1 MDEFLRRVLPAVGDY
16 IVTAIPPGGKAFEIR
31 GLATQEVAAATIRK
45 LSTKPL
51 NVYIAIGSYDKTRQA
66 PKAKRALYL
75 DLDSKDFGDKKTAAR
90 ELGLFCRATGMPMP
104 AILVDSGGGLH
115 AYWPFDTDLDVG
127 PWRALASQLK
137 AKCAE
142 LGFKADPPITAD
154 AARVL
159 RVPSTLNYKC
169 PVHGPDCGLSCPDR
183 KPPVPCRVL
192 HDSGKTFAPTALFK
206 ILTPANA
213 GIGIMAAAAGVAPRG
228 TVPAINADLA
238 AGLEYERPDEAEV
251 REMLRYVNIPA
262 NGIERRGVWKNIIA
276 ALNDWDQGGEV
287 GFDVAN
293 QWSATQPA
301 YKGEADTRKTYMS
314 FGKHVPGRIP
324 ATIGTV
330 IKLAREGGWQPAPP
344 PEEAQPAKSPE
355 LPDIDV
361 ENMDGVDQDFQSRVA
376 AAVNKV
382 RGEASSA
389 AQAAGKMRAPSKD
402 IERILCSQFIY
413 VKGQDTYYNLPNR
426 ELYSKESIRDI
437 FTPDMPRS
445 KSGVPMD
452 PCELMRRS
460 PNKVVVDSLGFHPGE
475 GPVFTENGK
484 DYVNVHTAPAA
495 FITPTAAEA
504 KLFADFVD
512 YIFPRPEDQAFKRY
526 WLQFNAHIVQRPG
539 VKIATALLFI
549 SETFGIGKSTAAY
562 DIPRLLVGPANARL
576 VSNDTLEGRFT
587 GYLGDSHLLHLQEV
601 HVNGHWNSSKIA
613 NKLKAIVTDP
623 TVSVEKKGQDDYNIP
638 NRLVVTATSN
648 YKDAMLISS
657 KQDRRW
663 GIYELR
669 PNRGWVPGGVEARA
683 YFNKVHAFLRSPR
696 AAGVLR
702 FIFNHISLQGFDP
715 QNPPPMTLAK
725 ERMVGY
731 SLSEDQAVVLDSF
744 NSGSSPFHRD
754 IFHIDEVRHL
764 IQTETGK
771 VLSRQRI
778 QTWFKN
784 VIENAD
790 VVKQIRS
797 GNGRLYV
804 WAWKNHD
811 KWRASS
817 PQEIQQELS
826 K

>member
-1 MDEFLRRVLPAVGDY
+1 MDEFLRRVLPAGGDY

-31 GLATQEVAAATIRK
+31 GLTTQAAAAAAIRK

-51 NVYIAIGSYDKTRQA
+51 NVYIAVGSYNNNRQA
-66 PKAKRALYL
+66 PVAKRALFL
-75 DLDSKDFGDKKTAAR
+75 DLDSKDFGDKKHAAK

-104 AILVDSGGGLH
+104 AIVVDSGGGLH
-115 AYWPFDTDLDVG
+115 AYWPLDADLAVG
-127 PWRALASQLK
+127 PWRALAGQLK
-137 AKCAE
+137 AKCTE

-154 AARVL
+154 AARIL
-159 RVPSTLNYKC
+159 RVPTTLNYKC
-169 PVHGPDCGLSCPDR
+169 PVHGPNCDLTCTDR
-183 KPPVPCRVL
+183 KPPVPCRVI
-192 HDSGKTFAPTALFK
+192 HDSGKTFSAAALFK
-206 ILTPANA
+206 ILTPADTGL
-213 GIGIMAAAAGVAPRG
+213 GILPAAAGMGRSVM
-228 TVPAINADLA
+228 PAINADLA
-238 AGLEYERPDEAEV
+238 AGLEYERPDEATV
-251 REMLRYVNIPA
+251 RAMLKHVTIPVQ
-262 NGIERRGVWKNIIA
+262 GIERRGVWKNVIA
-276 ALNDWDQGGEV
+276 ALNHWDSGGEV

-293 QWSATQPA
+293 EWSATQPA
-301 YKGEADTRKTYMS
+301 YGGEADTRKTYLS
-314 FGKHVPGRIP
+314 FGKHVPGRLP
-324 ATIGTV
+324 ATMGTV
-330 IKLAREGGWQPAPP
+330 IKLAREGGWEPP
-344 PEEAQPAKSPE
+344 PEPEEAQPEKAPE
-355 LPDIDV
+355 LPDVDV
-361 ENMDGVDQDFQSRVA
+361 ENVDGVELDLKSRVA
-376 AAVNKV
+376 AAINKV
-382 RGEASSA
+382 RSEASGA
-389 AQAAGKMRAPSKD
+389 AQAAGKMRAPAKD
-402 IERILCSQFIY
+402 MDRILCGQFIY
-413 VKGQDTYYNLPNR
+413 VKGQDTYYNVPNR

-437 FTPDMPRS
+437 FTPDMPRT

-452 PCELMRRS
+452 PCEFMRRS

-475 GPVFTENGK
+475 GPVFTEDGK
-484 DYVNVHTAPAA
+484 DYVNVHTAPSA

-512 YIFPRPEDQAFKRY
+512 YIFPRPEDQTFKRY

-562 DIPRLLVGPANARL
+562 DIPRLLVGSANARL

-669 PNRGWVPGGVEARA
+669 PNRGWVPGGIEARV
-683 YFNKVHAFLRSPR
+683 YFNKIHAFLRSPR

-702 FIFNHISLQGFDP
+702 FIFNHISLAGFDP

-725 ERMVGY
+725 ERMVGL
-731 SLSEDQAVVLDSF
+731 SLSEEQAVVHAAWA
-744 NSGSSPFHRD
+744 SGDAPFHRD
-754 IFHIDEVRHL
+754 IFHMDEVRHL
-764 IQTETGK
+764 IQSETGK
-771 VLSRQRI
+771 IRSRQAI
-778 QTWFKN
+778 SVWFKS
-784 VIENAD
+784 VIEDSD

-797 GNGRLYV
+797 GTGRLYV
-804 WAWKNHD
+804 WAWRNHD
-811 KWRASS
+811 KWRNAS
-817 PQEIQQELS
+817 PNDIQQELA

>member
-1 MDEFLRRVLPAVGDY
+1 MVEQFLGRVLPTAGDY

-31 GLATQEVAAATIRK
+31 GLTTLEGTAATIRK

-51 NVYIAIGSYDKTRQA
+51 NVYIAIGSYNNKRQA
-66 PKAKRALYL
+66 PKAKRALFL

-137 AKCAE
+137 AKCLE

-159 RVPSTLNYKC
+159 RVPTTLNHKY
-169 PVHGPDCGLSCPDR
+169 D
-183 KPPVPCRVL
+183 PPVPCSVI
-192 HDSGKTFAPTALFK
+192 HDSGKTFSPTALFK
-206 ILTPANA
+206 ILTPANMD
-213 GIGIMAAAAGVAPRG
+213 IGILPAAAGVVPRG

-251 REMLRYVNIPA
+251 RDMLRHVNIPRQ
-262 NGIERRGVWKNIIA
+262 GIQRRGVWKNVLA
-276 ALNDWDQGGEV
+276 ALNDWDGGGEL

-293 QWSATQPA
+293 EWSATQPE
-301 YKGEADTRKTYMS
+301 YKGEADVRKTYMS
-314 FGKHVPGRIP
+314 FGRVVPGRIP
-324 ATIGTV
+324 TTIGTV
-330 IKLAREGGWQPAPP
+330 IKLAREGGWQPTPP
-344 PEEAQPAKSPE
+344 PEEAQPAASPE
-355 LPDIDV
+355 LPDIDID
-361 ENMDGVDQDFQSRVA
+361 NMDGVDQDFQSRVA

-382 RGEASSA
+382 RGEASA
-389 AQAAGKMRAPSKD
+389 AARNAGKMRAPSKD

-437 FTPDMPRS
+437 FTPDMPRN

-512 YIFPRPEDQAFKRY
+512 YIFPRPEDQTFKRY

-562 DIPRLLVGPANARL
+562 DIPRLLVGPQNARL
-576 VSNDTLEGRFT
+576 VSNDLLEGRFT
-587 GYLGDSHLLHLQEV
+587 GYLGDAHLIHLQEV
-601 HVNGHWNSSKIA
+601 HVNGHWNSSKVA

-683 YFNKVHAFLRSPR
+683 YFNRIHAFLKSPR

-702 FIFNHISLQGFDP
+702 FIFNHISLAGFDP

-725 ERMVGY
+725 ERMVGL
-731 SLSEDQAVVLDSF
+731 SLSEDQAVVVDAF
-744 NSGSSPFHRD
+744 NGGSAPFHRD
-754 IFHIDEVRHL
+754 IFHMDEIRHL
-764 IQTETGK
+764 IQSETGK

-784 VIENAD
+784 VIEEAD
-790 VVKQIRS
+790 EVKQIRS
-797 GNGRLYV
+797 GNGRLRV
-804 WAWKNHD
+804 WAWRNHS
-811 KWRASS
+811 KWRTAS
-817 PQEIQQELS
+817 PHDIQQELA

>member
-1 MDEFLRRVLPAVGDY
+1 MDEFLRRVLPAGGDY
-16 IVTAIPPGGKAFEIR
+16 VVTAIPPGGQAREVR
-31 GLATQEVAAATIRK
+31 GLPTLEAAAATIRK

-51 NVYIAIGSYDKTRQA
+51 NVYIAIGSYNKKRQA
-66 PKAKRALYL
+66 PKAKRALFL

-137 AKCAE
+137 AKCHE

-154 AARVL
+154 AARIL
-159 RVPSTLNYKC
+159 RVPTTLNYKY
-169 PVHGPDCGLSCPDR
+169 D
-183 KPPVPCRVL
+183 PPVPCRVL
-192 HDSGKTFAPTALFK
+192 HDSGKVFSPTALLK
-206 ILTPANA
+206 ILIPASA
-213 GIGIMAAAAGVAPRG
+213 GISILPAAAGIVARG
-228 TVPAINADLA
+228 TVPTINADLA
-238 AGLEYERPDEAEV
+238 AGLEYERPDEATV
-251 REMLRYVNIPA
+251 REMLRHVNIPA
-262 NGIERRGVWKNIIA
+262 QGVERRGVWKNVIA
-276 ALNDWDQGGEV
+276 ALHHWDNGGET

-293 QWSATQPA
+293 EWSATQPA
-301 YKGEADTRKTYMS
+301 YKGEADVRRTYMS
-314 FGKHVPGRIP
+314 WGKDVPGRVP
-324 ATIGTV
+324 TTIGTV
-330 IKLAREGGWQPAPP
+330 IKLAREGGWQPPLP
-344 PEEAQPAKSPE
+344 PEEAQPTKSPE
-355 LPDIDV
+355 LPDIDT
-361 ENMDGVDQDFQSRVA
+361 ENMDGVEQDFQSRVA

-389 AQAAGKMRAPSKD
+389 AQAAGKVRAPHKE

-413 VKGQDTYYNLPNR
+413 VKGQDTYYNVPNR
-426 ELYSKESIRDI
+426 ELFSKECIRDI

-445 KSGVPMD
+445 KAGVPMD

-460 PNKVVVDSLGFHPGE
+460 PNKVVVDSLGFHPAE

-495 FITPTAAEA
+495 LIPPTRAEA

-512 YIFPRPEDQAFKRY
+512 YIFPRPEDQTFRRY

-549 SETFGIGKSTAAY
+549 SETYGIGKSTAAY
-562 DIPRLLVGPANARL
+562 DIPRLLVGPQNARL
-576 VSNDTLEGRFT
+576 VSNDLLEGRFT
-587 GYLGDSHLLHLQEV
+587 GYLGDAHLIHLQEV
-601 HVNGHWNSSKIA
+601 YVNGHWNSSKIA

-638 NRLVVTATSN
+638 NRLVVTASSN
-648 YKDAMLISS
+648 YKNAMLISS

-663 GIYELR
+663 GIFELV
-669 PNRGWVPGGVEARA
+669 PNRGWTPGGIEARA
-683 YFNKVHAFLRSPR
+683 YFNKVHAFLKSPR

-725 ERMVGY
+725 ERMVGM
-731 SLSEDQAVVLDSF
+731 SLSEEQAVVSTACDS
-744 NSGSSPFHRD
+744 GDAPFHRD
-754 IFHIDEVRHL
+754 IFHMDEVRHL
-764 IQTETGK
+764 IQSETGK
-771 VLSRQRI
+771 ILSRQRI
-778 QTWFKN
+778 QHWFKS
-784 VIENAD
+784 VIAD
-790 VVKQIRS
+790 ADEVKQIRS
-797 GNGRLYV
+797 GNGRLRV
-804 WAWKNHD
+804 WAWRNHD
-811 KWRASS
+811 KWRSAS
-817 PQEIQQELS
+817 PQDIQQELA

>member
-1 MDEFLRRVLPAVGDY
+1 MDEFLRRVLPAGGDY
-16 IVTAIPPGGKAFEIR
+16 IVTAIPSGGKAFEIR
-31 GLATQEVAAATIRK
+31 GLTTLEGAAAAIRK

-51 NVYIAIGSYDKTRQA
+51 NVYIAVGSYNNKRQA
-66 PKAKRALYL
+66 PKAKRALFL
-75 DLDSKDFGDKKTAAR
+75 DLDGKDFGDKKTAAR

-115 AYWPFDTDLDVG
+115 AYWPFDTDLPVD

-159 RVPSTLNYKC
+159 RVPTTLNHKY
-169 PVHGPDCGLSCPDR
+169 D
-183 KPPVPCRVL
+183 PPVPCRVI
-192 HDSGKTFAPTALFK
+192 HDSGKTFSPAALFK
-206 ILTPANA
+206 ILAPADA
-213 GIGIMAAAAGVAPRG
+213 GLSILPAASGVAPRG
-228 TVPAINADLA
+228 TMPAINADLA
-238 AGLEYERPDEAEV
+238 AGLEYERPDEAQV
-251 REMLRYVNIPA
+251 REMLQHVNIPA
-262 NGIERRGVWKNIIA
+262 QGIERRGVWKNVLA
-276 ALNDWDQGGEV
+276 ALNDWDGGGET
-287 GFDVAN
+287 GFDIAN
-293 QWSATQPA
+293 QWSSTQPE
-301 YKGEADTRKTYMS
+301 YKGEADVRKTYMS
-314 FGKHVPGRIP
+314 FGKHVPGRVP
-324 ATIGTV
+324 TTIGTV
-330 IKLAREGGWQPAPP
+330 IKLAREGGWEPAPP
-344 PEEAQPAKSPE
+344 PEEPQPIQTPALPE
-355 LPDIDV
+355 IDT
-361 ENMDGVDQDFQSRVA
+361 ENMDGVEQDYQSRVA

-389 AQAAGKMRAPSKD
+389 AQAAGKMRAPPKD

-426 ELYSKESIRDI
+426 ELYTKESIRDI

-504 KLFADFVD
+504 RLFADFVD
-512 YIFPRPEDQAFKRY
+512 YIFPRPEDQTFRRY

-549 SETFGIGKSTAAY
+549 SETYGIGKSTAAY

-601 HVNGHWNSSKIA
+601 HVNGHWNSSKVA

-638 NRLVVTATSN
+638 NRLVITATSN

-669 PNRGWVPGGVEARA
+669 PNRGWVPGGAEARA
-683 YFNKVHAFLRSPR
+683 YFNRIHAFLKSPR

-725 ERMVGY
+725 ERMVGM
-731 SLSEDQAVVLDSF
+731 SLSEEQAVVVDAF
-744 NSGSSPFHRD
+744 NSGNAPFHRD
-754 IFHIDEVRHL
+754 IFHMDEIRHL
-764 IQTETGK
+764 IQSETGK

-778 QTWFKN
+778 QHWFKN
-784 VIENAD
+784 VVEEAD
-790 VVKQIRS
+790 EVKQIRS
-797 GNGRLYV
+797 GNGRLRV
-804 WAWKNHD
+804 WAWRDHT
-811 KWRASS
+811 KWQHAT
-817 PQEIQQELS
+817 PQDIQQELA